1 MRDVRLGGRPTRGPS
16 YLKSVVKAELR
27 GFRQPTWRGWGAPFN
42 GQYHRT
48 RVAAELIAHFGPDA
62 LIETG
67 TFYGFTTRHLA
78 SYGLPVFTVELDPG
92 MRRIARRALRGR
104 ENVTLLHGDSSAALT
119 WIAREL
125 EVEVERPFL
134 YLDAHSPVVNPLD
147 AELATVVDRWASFV
161 LMIDDFK
168 VPGDPGYEYWTFKGR
183 DLALEELS
191 LPAAVRAAFPA
202 VPGTSESGA
211 RRGTLYLGQGD
222 GADVIEELVAAG
234 TLASAPSQAA
244 GA

>member
-1 MRDVRLGGRPTRGPS
+1 MRDVRLDGRPTRGPS
-16 YLKSVVKAELR
+16 YLKSLLKAELR
-27 GFRQPTWRGWGAPFN
+27 RRRQPTWRGWGAPFN
-42 GQYHRT
+42 GQHHRAKT
-48 RVAAELIAHFGPDA
+48 AAELIDRFGPDA

-67 TFYGFTTRHLA
+67 TYYGFTARHLA
-78 SYGLPVFTVELDPG
+78 SYGLPVFTVERDPG
-92 MRRIARRALRGR
+92 IRLIARRALRGR
-104 ENVTLLHGDSSAALT
+104 PNVTVVHGDSRAALT
-119 WIAREL
+119 WIAGEL
-125 EVEVERPFL
+125 AVERPFL

-147 AELATVVDRWASFV
+147 AELATAINRWASFV

-222 GADVIEELVAAG
+222 GADVIAGLVAAG
-234 TLASAPSQAA
+234 TLASAPPRAA
-244 GA
+244 RA